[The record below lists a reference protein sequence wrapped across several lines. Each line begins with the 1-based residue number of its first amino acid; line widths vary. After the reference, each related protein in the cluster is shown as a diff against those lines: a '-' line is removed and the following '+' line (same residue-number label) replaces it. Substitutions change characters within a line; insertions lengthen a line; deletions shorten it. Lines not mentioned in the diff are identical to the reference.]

1 MRSSSIWFNHFL
13 IPTSGWKRKNS
24 YSLQPEVD
32 LFGNG
37 EVTASLRYAFHTKN
51 ILFSKNCPV
60 AVSGSKVTNDP
71 SKCSQE
77 RGLLPYYHN
86 LFVLFVIFEKKWRWF
101 FWQWQGYGFPL
112 ICISHK
118 KHTIFKKLSRR
129 RFWVK
134 SYKWPIKMFARKRAF
149 TLLLLN
155 LYVMFVIFEK
165 KWRWFFWQWRGYGF
179 PSICISHKK
188 HTIFKKLSRH
198 RFWGKSYKWP
208 IKMFA
213 RKRAFTLLS

>member
-32 LFGNG
+32 FFWQWRGYC
-37 EVTASLRYAFHTKN
+37 TASLRYAFHTKKN
-51 ILFSKNCPV
+51 ILFSKNCHV

-77 RGLLPYYHN
+77 KGLLPYYHN
-86 LFVLFVIFEKKWRWF
+86 LFVI
-101 FWQWQGYGFPL
+101 
-112 ICISHK
+112 
-118 KHTIFKKLSRR
+118 
-129 RFWVK
+129 
-134 SYKWPIKMFARKRAF
+134 
-149 TLLLLN
+149 
-155 LYVMFVIFEK
+155 FVIFEK

-188 HTIFKKLSRH
+188 HTIFKKLSRR
-198 RFWGKSYKWP
+198 RFLVKSYKWP

>member
-32 LFGNG
+32 FFWQWRGYG
-37 EVTASLRYAFHTKN
+37 FPSICISHKKN
-51 ILFSKNCPV
+51 ILFSKNCHV

-86 LFVLFVIFEKKWRWF
+86 LFVMFVIFGKKWRWS
-101 FWQWQGYGFPL
+101 FWKWRGCGFPS

-118 KHTIFKKLSRR
+118 KNILFSKNCHVAVSGSKVTNDPSKCSQERG
-129 RFWVK
+129 
-134 SYKWPIKMFARKRAF
+134 
-149 TLLLLN
+149 LLPYYHN
-155 LYVMFVIFEK
+155 LFVMFVIFGK
-165 KWRWFFWQWRGYGF
+165 KWRWSFWKWRGYGF

-188 HTIFKKLSRH
+188 HTIF
-198 RFWGKSYKWP
+198 
-208 IKMFA
+208 
-213 RKRAFTLLS
+213 